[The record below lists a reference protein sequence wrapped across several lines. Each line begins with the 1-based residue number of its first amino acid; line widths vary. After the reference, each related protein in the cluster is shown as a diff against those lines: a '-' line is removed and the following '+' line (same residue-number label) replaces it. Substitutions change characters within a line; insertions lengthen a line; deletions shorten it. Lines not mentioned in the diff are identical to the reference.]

1 MKYVVEPGEF
11 AVLIG
16 RSATDIV
23 GNAAFYVSCETT
35 SDSCLLKLFTEETI
49 LHNISSYL
57 GT

>member
-23 GNAAFYVSCETT
+23 GNATFTFFDRLLQTVVLLQLFSKETT
-35 SDSCLLKLFTEETI
+35 
-49 LHNISSYL
+49 LHNIHI
-57 GT
+57 